1 MSGTAER
8 PRLAVHFSAHHVYAQ
23 VIDDDAGKTLA
34 AVSTLQ
40 KDLAGKKAA
49 ANRESAERVGKAI
62 AEKLLAKKVENVVF
76 DRGGYIFHGKVKAL
90 ADAARDGVLKFLDGI
105 TQSRQTTGSQ
115 YRQNPSG
122 KRRYDRE
129 SRFYQSLREGGERG
143 TSFQLQCTHRGR

>member
-1 MSGTAER
+1 MRASRFGARKARRCSKMATNRKATRQRIHQRIRKKVSGTAER
-8 PRLAVHFSAHHVYAQ
+8 PRLAVHFSGHHVYAQ
-23 VIDDDAGKTLA
+23 VIDDHAGKTLA

-90 ADAARDGVLKFLDGI
+90 ADAAREGGLKF
-105 TQSRQTTGSQ
+105 
-115 YRQNPSG
+115 
-122 KRRYDRE
+122 
-129 SRFYQSLREGGERG
+129 
-143 TSFQLQCTHRGR
+143 

>member
-1 MSGTAER
+1 MPASRFDARKAKRCSKMATNRKATRQRIHQRIRKKVSGTAER
-8 PRLAVHFSAHHVYAQ
+8 PRLAVHFSARHVYAQ

-90 ADAARDGVLKFLDGI
+90 ADAAREGGLKF
-105 TQSRQTTGSQ
+105 
-115 YRQNPSG
+115 
-122 KRRYDRE
+122 
-129 SRFYQSLREGGERG
+129 
-143 TSFQLQCTHRGR
+143 

>member
-1 MSGTAER
+1 MATNRKATRQRIHQRIRKKVSGTAER
-8 PRLAVHFSAHHVYAQ
+8 PRLAVHFSARHVYAQ

-40 KDLAGKKAA
+40 KDLAGKKA

-90 ADAARDGVLKFLDGI
+90 ADAAREGGLKF
-105 TQSRQTTGSQ
+105 
-115 YRQNPSG
+115 
-122 KRRYDRE
+122 
-129 SRFYQSLREGGERG
+129 
-143 TSFQLQCTHRGR
+143 